1 MSDCHSL
8 FKNPPLASF
17 SEQKPKSL
25 QCPTP
30 YDWPIY
36 TSVTSF
42 SFFLFSWLHF
52 LLLISLLTGSSYPG
66 LSAISWTYQDS
77 CLITVSLASTWNVL
91 LLQIARWSLSH
102 LLQILL
108 KWLLSEALLVHHIY
122 LLSPR
127 LICFIFLHEIYH
139 LLIHYKI
146 YLFCFCFPP
155 LE

>member
-42 SFFLFSWLHF
+42 SFFVFVTSFSTTHLLAHWLQLPGPQCYF
-52 LLLISLLTGSSYPG
+52 LNIPG
-66 LSAISWTYQDS
+66 LLPYHSFTCLHLECSSPPDS
-77 CLITVSLASTWNVL
+77 QMIPLSPPSDSPQMTSQWSFACPPYLPPVTPPYL
-91 LLQIARWSLSH
+91 LYFSPRNLSPSNILQN
-102 LLQILL
+102 
-108 KWLLSEALLVHHIY
+108 LLV
-122 LLSPR
+122 L
-127 LICFIFLHEIYH
+127 FL
-139 LLIHYKI
+139 
-146 YLFCFCFPP
+146 CFPP